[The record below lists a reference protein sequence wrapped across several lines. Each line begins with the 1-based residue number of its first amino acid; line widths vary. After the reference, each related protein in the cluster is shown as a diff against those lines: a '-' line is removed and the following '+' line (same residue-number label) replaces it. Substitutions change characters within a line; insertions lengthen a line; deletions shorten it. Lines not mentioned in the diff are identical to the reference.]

1 MKRVLVIS
9 PSAITQAGLSALIAE
24 ESDIG
29 AETDSEAIAVSEIPQ
44 AIPDVRRWQV
54 VGTATQPISEDWA
67 STPADCLLVSWAQLG
82 DGLLDLDRFNDRSI
96 PVVALLDTWSDVALP
111 DLLHNGL
118 AGLLPI
124 HASGAEIV
132 AALDAAVA
140 GLVVVHPMLLD
151 NLLTLNGSLQA
162 TAPQTEALTPREV
175 EVLALLAEGLSNKAI
190 ARRLHLS
197 EHTIKYHTSAIF
209 AKLNVSSRTE
219 AAIAGA
225 RAGLI
230 LL

>member
-24 ESDIG
+24 ESADG
-29 AETDSEAIAVSEIPQ
+29 SNGYAN
-44 AIPDVRRWQV
+44 RWQV
-54 VGTATQPISEDWA
+54 MSAAAQPLAEDWV
-67 STPADCLLVSWAQLG
+67 ADCALVSWPMIG
-82 DGLLDLDRFNDRSI
+82 DGLPDLDLVNDLAM
-96 PVVALLDTWSDVALP
+96 PVVALIDAWSDVALLE
-111 DLLHNGL
+111 LLQTGRV
-118 AGLLPI
+118 GLLPGQ
-124 HASGAEIV
+124 ASGTEIV
-132 AALDAAVA
+132 AALDAAIA
-140 GLVVVHPMLLD
+140 GLVVVHPALLD
-151 NLLTLNGSLQA
+151 GLLTLTGSFQS
-162 TAPQTEALTPREV
+162 TVPPSQTEALAPREV
-175 EVLALLAEGLSNKAI
+175 EVLTMLAEGLSNKAI

-225 RAGLI
+225 RAGFI

>member
-1 MKRVLVIS
+1 MKRVLILS

-24 ESDIG
+24 ESDADPDRG
-29 AETDSEAIAVSEIPQ
+29 AT
-44 AIPDVRRWQV
+44 RWQV
-54 VGTATQPISEDWA
+54 IPSAPAPLTVAAAEDWNNA
-67 STPADCLLVSWAQLG
+67 ADCALISWPLASGGRSDLELVE
-82 DGLLDLDRFNDRSI
+82 DLAM
-96 PVVALLDTWSDVALP
+96 PVVALIDAWSDVALGE
-111 DLLHNGL
+111 LLQMGRV
-118 AGLLPI
+118 GLLPGQ
-124 HASGAEIV
+124 ASGAEIV

-140 GLVVVHPMLLD
+140 GLVVVHPALLD
-151 NLLTLNGSLQA
+151 SLLTSTESLQS
-162 TAPQTEALTPREV
+162 TAPPSQTEALTPREV
-175 EVLALLAEGLSNKAI
+175 EVLTLLAEGLSNKAI

-225 RAGLI
+225 RAGFI

>member
-24 ESDIG
+24 ESADG
-29 AETDSEAIAVSEIPQ
+29 
-44 AIPDVRRWQV
+44 PDGYANRWQV
-54 VGTATQPISEDWA
+54 TSAAAQPLAENWVA
-67 STPADCLLVSWAQLG
+67 ADCALVSWPMLG
-82 DGLLDLDRFNDRSI
+82 DGLPDLDLVNDLAM
-96 PVVALLDTWSDVALP
+96 PVVALIDAWSDVALLE
-111 DLLHNGL
+111 LLQSGRV
-118 AGLLPI
+118 GLLPGQ
-124 HASGAEIV
+124 ASGAEIV
-132 AALDAAVA
+132 AALEAAVA
-140 GLVVVHPMLLD
+140 GLVVIHPALLD
-151 NLLTLNGSLQA
+151 GLLTLTGSLQT
-162 TAPQTEALTPREV
+162 TAPPSQTEALTPREV
-175 EVLALLAEGLSNKAI
+175 EVLTMLAEGLSNKAI

-225 RAGLI
+225 RAGFI

>member
-1 MKRVLVIS
+1 MKRVLIVS

-24 ESDIG
+24 ASASGTDRG
-29 AETDSEAIAVSEIPQ
+29 ANRWQ
-44 AIPDVRRWQV
+44 AI
-54 VGTATQPISEDWA
+54 GSTALPSTCQTSADWP
-67 STPADCLLVSWAQLG
+67 TADCALVSWPMPGGGQPDLELG
-82 DGLLDLDRFNDRSI
+82 EDLPL
-96 PVVALLDTWSDVALP
+96 PVVALVDAWSEVALLE
-111 DLLHNGL
+111 LLQTGRV
-118 AGLLPI
+118 GLLPGQ
-124 HASGAEIV
+124 ASGAEIV

-140 GLVVVHPMLLD
+140 GLVVVHPTLLD
-151 NLLTLNGSLQA
+151 PLLAVTGALQA
-162 TAPQTEALTPREV
+162 AAPPGQPEALTPREV
-175 EVLALLAEGLSNKAI
+175 EVLTMLAEGLSNRAI

-225 RAGLI
+225 RAGLV

>member
-24 ESDIG
+24 ESAAEPDRG
-29 AETDSEAIAVSEIPQ
+29 ANH
-44 AIPDVRRWQV
+44 WQV
-54 VGTATQPISEDWA
+54 IPIAAASLTFTASEDWHNA
-67 STPADCLLVSWAQLG
+67 ADCALISWPLASGRRADLELVE
-82 DGLLDLDRFNDRSI
+82 DLSM
-96 PVVALLDTWSDVALP
+96 PVVALIDSWSDVVLGE
-111 DLLHNGL
+111 LLQTGRV
-118 AGLLPI
+118 GLLPGQ
-124 HASGAEIV
+124 ASGTEIV
-132 AALDAAVA
+132 AALDAAAA
-140 GLVVVHPMLLD
+140 GLVAIHPALLD
-151 NLLTLNGSLQA
+151 SLLMSTESLQA
-162 TAPQTEALTPREV
+162 IVPPEQTEALTPREV
-175 EVLALLAEGLSNKAI
+175 EVLTMLAEGLSNKAI

-225 RAGLI
+225 RAGFI

>member
-9 PSAITQAGLSALIAE
+9 PSAITQAGLASLIAE
-24 ESDIG
+24 ECESGSG
-29 AETDSEAIAVSEIPQ
+29 ADANC
-44 AIPDVRRWQV
+44 WQV
-54 VGTATQPISEDWA
+54 ISAAPRPAFNGWNA
-67 STPADCLLVSWAQLG
+67 APKADCALISGSMLG
-82 DGLLDLDRFNDRSI
+82 DGVPDLDILNEGM
-96 PVVALLDTWSDVALP
+96 PLVALLDDWSDVALP
-111 DLLHNGL
+111 ELLQTGRL
-118 AGLLPI
+118 GLLPGQ
-124 HASGAEIV
+124 ASGAEIV
-132 AALDAAVA
+132 AALDAAAA
-140 GLVVVHPMLLD
+140 GLVVIHPTILDGLLSF
-151 NLLTLNGSLQA
+151 NTALGRGSSPEQ
-162 TAPQTEALTPREV
+162 PEGLTPREV
-175 EVLALLAEGLSNKAI
+175 EVLTMLAEGLSNKAI